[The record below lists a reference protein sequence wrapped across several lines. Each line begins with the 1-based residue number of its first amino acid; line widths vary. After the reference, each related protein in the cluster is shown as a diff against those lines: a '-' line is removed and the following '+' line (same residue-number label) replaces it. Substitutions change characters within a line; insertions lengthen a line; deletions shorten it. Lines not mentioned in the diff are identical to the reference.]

1 MRGEGRDR
9 IEEQGRRWRGKERRA
24 RGEREKKAEIDG
36 GREREDRERET
47 ERERERAERERV
59 LSPFQRRLNGTLAL
73 VVVLWVVVASMA
85 VARKAIA
92 AAREAL
98 TVEL

>member
-1 MRGEGRDR
+1 M
-9 IEEQGRRWRGKERRA
+9 
-24 RGEREKKAEIDG
+24 
-36 GREREDRERET
+36 
-47 ERERERAERERV
+47 ERERESRERERV
-59 LSPFQRRLNGTLAL
+59 LSPFQRRLNGPLAL

>member
-9 IEEQGRRWRGKERRA
+9 IEEQGRRWRKERRA

-47 ERERERAERERV
+47 ERERERERERV
-59 LSPFQRRLNGTLAL
+59 LTVQRRLNGTPAL
-73 VVVLWVVVASMA
+73 VVVFWVVVASMA

-98 TVEL
+98 QEL

>member
-1 MRGEGRDR
+1 MRGKGRDR
-9 IEEQGRRWRGKERRA
+9 IEEKGRRWR
-24 RGEREKKAEIDG
+24 
-36 GREREDRERET
+36 
-47 ERERERAERERV
+47 ERERESRERERV
-59 LSPFQRRLNGTLAL
+59 LSPFQRRLNGPLAL